1 LCTLMVPFPGANTL
15 PCPLG
20 IASSGTLYLTR
31 KQFSKFGTSTR
42 YSFILSERTR

>member
-1 LCTLMVPFPGANTL
+1 MVPFPDANTL